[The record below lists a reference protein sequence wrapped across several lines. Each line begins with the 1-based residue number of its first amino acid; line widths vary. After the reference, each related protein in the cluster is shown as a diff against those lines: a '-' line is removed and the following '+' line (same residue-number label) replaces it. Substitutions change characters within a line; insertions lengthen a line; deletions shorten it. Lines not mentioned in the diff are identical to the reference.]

1 MKVEFVKFIK
11 YLVCVFLNMKEI
23 VYFYYMDFIVNFR
36 INVNIYLVVILVR
49 EMIFMIMGLNIGIMV
64 INIIVLLV

>member
-36 INVNIYLVVILVR
+36 INVYIYLVVILVW

-64 INIIVLLV
+64 INIIVLLG

>member
-23 VYFYYMDFIVNFR
+23 VYFYCMDFIVNFR
-36 INVNIYLVVILVR
+36 MNIYIYLVVILVW